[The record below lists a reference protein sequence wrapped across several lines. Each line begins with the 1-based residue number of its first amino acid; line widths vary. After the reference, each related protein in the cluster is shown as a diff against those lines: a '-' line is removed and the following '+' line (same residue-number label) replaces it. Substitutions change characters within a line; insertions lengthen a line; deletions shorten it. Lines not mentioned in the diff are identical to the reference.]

1 LEERPLL
8 LALPGTIV
16 NEKTP
21 LPTIERRT
29 EPRCQPEVA
38 VCVTCLTSPPDPDP
52 DLGIALLEVSRSGV
66 RLLLRRALE
75 LGEAVTITLRVP
87 LVPPIRR
94 RGIVRW
100 SSETEDGRWVVGL
113 ELSPPLDAGDLARLT

>member
-1 LEERPLL
+1 
-8 LALPGTIV
+8 
-16 NEKTP
+16 
-21 LPTIERRT
+21 
-29 EPRCQPEVA
+29 
-38 VCVTCLTSPPDPDP
+38 
-52 DLGIALLEVSRSGV
+52 LGLALLEVSRSGV

-75 LGEAVTITLRVP
+75 LGQAVTLTLRVP
-87 LVPPIRR
+87 LLPPIRR